1 MDLNEAKKILKENGI
16 ICEDDGKDWASITS
30 SKIAGIDA
38 IEYTWSETKGN
49 HFIQFNHRIG
59 DPTTLGVFYRP
70 NESREGSVR
79 IFKADNGNDKLFKPE
94 NSTPDEVAKAVK
106 KAKLEA
112 ADQYIIRFAVEDT
125 NSEKVKTAIYK
136 FVTEFAKQVDS
147 WDFGGIKHK
156 FKPVSYKE
164 KDDEYIFIRCAVNDI
179 YGNIEEL
186 DKFWNRNIKTMEKA
200 GVYTMDATFR
210 ETDFDNYK
218 PFEEEQNE
226 SAKVKNF
233 KGEKTMNLNEAKQFL
248 NDNGYA
254 LDEGIG
260 KFVKKA
266 RRAVFGKNKDDEDI
280 LAKRKARLQDNEETR
295 KDNAKKA
302 ESAVEYWDNESYDVL
317 RAIKRTIDKYDN
329 WGEDSEQ
336 RGVYNALVA
345 LKKKWNK
352 NIAFSFDSDLGF
364 GDAHWVVHVFGVSI
378 KNIKD
383 QAWGAI
389 GYGKDDNGKTKFV
402 RRSTTNKDVCDLT
415 YKLGSVGV
423 FAGSNRVSRDNTNN
437 KYKLK
442 YATGLETR
450 KMTETD
456 NIEEWASKV
465 NGLMREY
472 IQGVKADDVDEWE
485 QNIDQNESVKVKQAL
500 AILKENGYTV
510 KR

>member
-1 MDLNEAKKILKENGI
+1 MNLNEAKKILKENGI

-226 SAKVKNF
+226 S
-233 KGEKTMNLNEAKQFL
+233 
-248 NDNGYA
+248 
-254 LDEGIG
+254 
-260 KFVKKA
+260 
-266 RRAVFGKNKDDEDI
+266 
-280 LAKRKARLQDNEETR
+280 
-295 KDNAKKA
+295 
-302 ESAVEYWDNESYDVL
+302 
-317 RAIKRTIDKYDN
+317 
-329 WGEDSEQ
+329 
-336 RGVYNALVA
+336 
-345 LKKKWNK
+345 
-352 NIAFSFDSDLGF
+352 
-364 GDAHWVVHVFGVSI
+364 
-378 KNIKD
+378 
-383 QAWGAI
+383 
-389 GYGKDDNGKTKFV
+389 
-402 RRSTTNKDVCDLT
+402 
-415 YKLGSVGV
+415 
-423 FAGSNRVSRDNTNN
+423 
-437 KYKLK
+437 
-442 YATGLETR
+442 
-450 KMTETD
+450 
-456 NIEEWASKV
+456 
-465 NGLMREY
+465 
-472 IQGVKADDVDEWE
+472 
-485 QNIDQNESVKVKQAL
+485 VKVKQAL
-500 AILKENGYTV
+500 KYLRENGYQINEDLPAKDQDAFQWRTFRKDANKILAGFAAKFIELAAAELV
-510 KR
+510 QESGEAIDMNELWDSVGGKDEFIKTLITDENEVLLDYVGELWQAANNAKNLNIK